1 MQISK
6 RLEMVAGMITPGC
19 ILADVGTDH
28 AYIPIYL
35 AAGGNIQR
43 AFAMDVNKGPLAKAV
58 EHIRQ
63 YGLEEKIETRLSDGL
78 EKLNPGEADSI
89 LIAGMGGPLTIR
101 ILENGEKTALAA
113 KELIL
118 QPQSE
123 IRAVREWL
131 EKKGFQIIQEE
142 MVEEDGK
149 YYPMMKVVKAEKEE
163 YAEKMNPAELRYGPL
178 LLKQKHPVLKEF
190 LIREYELNERILS
203 ALEGKDTE
211 TSVQRKEQV
220 EYEQVII
227 RDVLCAMDK

>member
-1 MQISK
+1 MQISR
-6 RLEMVAGMITPGC
+6 RLGTVAGMITPGC

-35 AAGGNIQR
+35 AAGGNIQK

-58 EHIRQ
+58 EHIKQ
-63 YGLEEKIETRLSDGL
+63 YGLEGQIETRLSDGL
-78 EKLNPGEADSI
+78 EKLQPGEADSI
-89 LIAGMGGPLTIR
+89 LIAGMGGPLTVR
-101 ILENGEKTALAA
+101 ILQNGEQTALAA

-123 IRAVREWL
+123 IREVRRWL
-131 EKKGFQIIQEE
+131 EEKGFQIVQEE

-149 YYPMMKVVKAEKEE
+149 YYPMMKVMKASNV
-163 YAEKMNPAELRYGPL
+163 EKMSQAELRYGPL
-178 LLKQKHPVLKEF
+178 LIKRKHPVLKEF
-190 LIREYELNERILS
+190 LLREYELNERILS

-220 EYEQVII
+220 EYEQEII
-227 RDVLCAMDK
+227 KNVLKEM

>member
-6 RLEMVAGMITPGC
+6 RLETVAGMITPGC

-35 AAGGNIQR
+35 AAGGSIQK

-58 EHIRQ
+58 EHIKQ
-63 YGLEEKIETRLSDGL
+63 YGLEGQIETRLSDGL
-78 EKLNPGEADSI
+78 EKLQPGEADSI

-101 ILENGEKTALAA
+101 ILQNGEQTALAA

-123 IRAVREWL
+123 IREVRRWL
-131 EKKGFQIIQEE
+131 EEKGFQIVQEE

-149 YYPMMKVVKAEKEE
+149 YYPMMKVMKVSS
-163 YAEKMNPAELRYGPL
+163 AEKMSQAELRYGPL
-178 LLKQKHPVLKEF
+178 LIKRKHPVLKEF
-190 LIREYELNERILS
+190 LLREYELNERILS

-220 EYEQVII
+220 EYEQEII
-227 RDVLCAMDK
+227 KNVLKEM